1 MYGPTID
8 GLEFANIEED
18 RRLSL
23 EMDFS
28 KEVAAKVLQEM
39 EVDKTPSLDGF
50 TMAFFGK
57 CWSVVENDVMA
68 FFWSFS

>member
-8 GLEFANIEED
+8 NLEFANIEED
-18 RRLSL
+18 GRLSL

-39 EVDKTPSLDGF
+39 EVDKTCSPDGF
-50 TMAFFGK
+50 TMGFFGK

-68 FFWSFS
+68 FF